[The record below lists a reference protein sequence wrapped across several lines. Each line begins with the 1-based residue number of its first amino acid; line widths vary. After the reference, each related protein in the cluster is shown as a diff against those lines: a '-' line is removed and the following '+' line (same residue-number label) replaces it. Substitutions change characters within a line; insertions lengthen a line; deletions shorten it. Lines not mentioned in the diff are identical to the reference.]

1 MQSPMIES
9 TLWHPVAA
17 CDELSTRNPLPVR
30 LLEQPLVLWRD
41 AHGAVHAFDD
51 RCPHRGARLSL
62 GRVHE
67 GRLECP
73 YHGWRFEAGGRCVQ
87 VPALPDF
94 TPPPGHKVGAYA
106 VAERAGLLWV
116 RLSGDAPAPEFETE
130 ADERLRKITV
140 GPYDVATSAPRLVE
154 NFLDMSHFGFVHEGW
169 LGDREHVAQ
178 ADYRVETTA
187 AGVLA
192 TGCRAWQPRSNRLST
207 EGSDVEYTYA
217 VTAPYTAVLTKL
229 PQKQD
234 GYRDVISLFVCP
246 VEPERSRVWFRM
258 AVTDFASSDE
268 ELRAFQHTIFTQ
280 DQPVVESQVPRRLP
294 LSGGELHSAADR
306 LSAAYRRYLRE
317 QGITFGVC

>member
-1 MQSPMIES
+1 
-9 TLWHPVAA
+9 
-17 CDELSTRNPLPVR
+17 
-30 LLEQPLVLWRD
+30 
-41 AHGAVHAFDD
+41 
-51 RCPHRGARLSL
+51 
-62 GRVHE
+62 
-67 GRLECP
+67 
-73 YHGWRFEAGGRCVQ
+73 
-87 VPALPDF
+87 
-94 TPPPGHKVGAYA
+94 
-106 VAERAGLLWV
+106 
-116 RLSGDAPAPEFETE
+116 
-130 ADERLRKITV
+130 
-140 GPYDVATSAPRLVE
+140 
-154 NFLDMSHFGFVHEGW
+154 
-169 LGDREHVAQ
+169 
-178 ADYRVETTA
+178 
-187 AGVLA
+187 VLA

>member
-1 MQSPMIES
+1 
-9 TLWHPVAA
+9 
-17 CDELSTRNPLPVR
+17 
-30 LLEQPLVLWRD
+30 
-41 AHGAVHAFDD
+41 
-51 RCPHRGARLSL
+51 
-62 GRVHE
+62 
-67 GRLECP
+67 
-73 YHGWRFEAGGRCVQ
+73 
-87 VPALPDF
+87 
-94 TPPPGHKVGAYA
+94 
-106 VAERAGLLWV
+106 
-116 RLSGDAPAPEFETE
+116 
-130 ADERLRKITV
+130 
-140 GPYDVATSAPRLVE
+140 
-154 NFLDMSHFGFVHEGW
+154 
-169 LGDREHVAQ
+169 
-178 ADYRVETTA
+178 
-187 AGVLA
+187 
-192 TGCRAWQPRSNRLST
+192 
-207 EGSDVEYTYA
+207 